1 MRQHAGTSNVILDLD
16 GVDRPEPRDLV
27 YMADTLRVKVDD
39 GLKAELHE
47 IPAVAEIELVL
58 G

>member
-1 MRQHAGTSNVILDLD
+1 VILDFD

-27 YMADTLRVKVDD
+27 YMADTLRVKVGD
-39 GLKAELHE
+39 GLKAELLE
-47 IPAVAEIELVL
+47 IPAVAEIDLVL